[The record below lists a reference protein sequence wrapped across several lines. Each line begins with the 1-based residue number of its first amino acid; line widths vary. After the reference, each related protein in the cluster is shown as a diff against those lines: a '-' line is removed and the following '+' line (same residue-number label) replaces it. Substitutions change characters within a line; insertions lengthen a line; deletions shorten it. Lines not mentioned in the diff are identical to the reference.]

1 MTKAKLLGIEFC
13 RELSTYAVILVHSGD
28 ENWGIPTDPLAIA
41 FRSHFYFAV
50 PFFLAAAFYF
60 MTAKPEIAYS
70 PKFWRSRIERILIPY
85 TIWSTIFAIS
95 RVIIFTLT
103 NKNDRLQQFL
113 QDPLAIVFFGGAS
126 YHLYFLSLL
135 LAGTS
140 SILLIP
146 FLNQLKVS
154 KYGLLLLSSLS
165 IILYQWLETSGNS
178 FQLGSD
184 IAFQGLLSEWQVNSE
199 RYPLVRLILVEVAWI
214 IKCLP
219 YFLLSLTLH
228 RFPKN
233 ARLLQHVKFA
243 PIVLAILVLGSNV
256 LGKILFPEALQEVLL
271 AYGLLLFSISISS
284 YLKNNVIGAL
294 AANIGACSFGIYLI
308 HPFTMNIV
316 KSLIGKVLPGLTN
329 SVSIPLML
337 TLSIPCFLISWL
349 VVAYFHRHKPI
360 AQYLFGA

>member
-1 MTKAKLLGIEFC
+1 MNKQKLLGIELC
-13 RELSTYAVILVHSGD
+13 RGISTYAVVLVHSGD
-28 ENWGIPTDPLAIA
+28 ESWGIYTDPEAIA
-41 FRSHFYFAV
+41 LRLHFYFAV

-70 PKFWRSRIERILIPY
+70 PKFWRSRVERILIPY
-85 TIWSTIFAIS
+85 TIWSIIFAFS
-95 RVIIFTLT
+95 RVIIFTFT
-103 NKNDRLQQFL
+103 NKTDRLQQLL

-135 LAGTS
+135 LTGTFP
-140 SILLIP
+140 ILLIP

-154 KYGLLLLSSLS
+154 KYSLLLLSGLS
-165 IILYQWLETSGNS
+165 IILYHWLETSGNS

-184 IAFQGLLSEWQVNSE
+184 IAFQGLLSAWQVNSE
-199 RYPLVRLILVEVAWI
+199 RYPFVRLILVEVAWI

-219 YFLLSLTLH
+219 YFLLALTLH
-228 RFPKN
+228 RFLQN
-233 ARLLQHVKFA
+233 VRLLHAKFA
-243 PIVLAILVLGSNV
+243 PLVLAILVLGSNG
-256 LGKILFPEALQEVLL
+256 LGKFFFPGALQEVLL

-284 YLKNNVIGAL
+284 YFKNNVIGAI

-349 VVAYFHRHKPI
+349 VVAYFYRHQPI
-360 AQYLFGA
+360 AKYLFGA